1 MLVWLFTVLFKTN
14 AKDAFAQSLMI
25 TLPLSAL
32 SGIIYW
38 QRGAF
43 TLSQA
48 LPYLIPAIPGGIL
61 GAYLTDRMNPRI
73 LKIIFALLVVYSGAR
88 MIFAK

>member
-1 MLVWLFTVLFKTN
+1 MLVWLFTALFKTN
-14 AKDAFAQSLMI
+14 AKDAFAQSLLI

-43 TLSQA
+43 TFSQA